1 MTNDDLEDRSEW
13 LANPHT
19 QKYIR
24 AVKNEM
30 RTAEQALVGRIENG
44 PHEDGI
50 VSDMA
55 YIGGQLRGLRIA
67 LMKAGVRHGE

>member
-30 RTAEQALVGRIENG
+30 RTAEQALIERVENG
-44 PHEDGI
+44 APGFAD
-50 VSDMA
+50 DMA
-55 YIGGQLRGLRIA
+55 YVGGQLRGLRIA